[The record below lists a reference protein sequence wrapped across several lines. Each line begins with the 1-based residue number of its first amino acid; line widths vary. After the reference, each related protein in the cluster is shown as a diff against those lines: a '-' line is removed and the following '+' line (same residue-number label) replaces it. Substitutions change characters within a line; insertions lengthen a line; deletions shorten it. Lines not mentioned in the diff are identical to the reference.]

1 MCFLKLNCFHH
12 SITRNQHKEI
22 YDSYVSLQ
30 LLESRPIDQLHRKT
44 VPVLGSSRGY
54 LEFDL
59 DQKKKERIFPQWRT
73 ISRGGSRIA
82 PTNRPVIFSVAAPK
96 RRARGEEFGSGTCMH
111 RTGET
116 TRNVNSSLIE
126 MPRKDS
132 PFNRDPNDKF
142 LFPRVISCPRIF
154 VQIRVGW
161 KCRSRTTLP
170 PHYTPYGPLLGSNIT
185 V

>member
-1 MCFLKLNCFHH
+1 MPDRP
-12 SITRNQHKEI
+12 ITPKN
-22 YDSYVSLQ
+22 SSSSW
-30 LLESRPIDQLHRKT
+30 LLSRISRARSRP
-44 VPVLGSSRGY
+44 
-54 LEFDL
+54 
-59 DQKKKERIFPQWRT
+59 KKKERIFPQWRT

-82 PTNRPVIFSVAAPK
+82 PANRPVIFSVAAPK
-96 RRARGEEFGSGTCMH
+96 RRARGEEFGSETCMH
-111 RTGET
+111 RTGGT

>member
-1 MCFLKLNCFHH
+1 MILLIIEC
-12 SITRNQHKEI
+12 
-22 YDSYVSLQ
+22 VSLNLIASIIASQ
-30 LLESRPIDQLHRKT
+30 ETSIRKFMIPTYPYNCSNLARSTNYTEKQFQFLAPLEDI
-44 VPVLGSSRGY
+44 SSSIST
-54 LEFDL
+54 
-59 DQKKKERIFPQWRT
+59 KKKERIFPQWRT

-82 PTNRPVIFSVAAPK
+82 PANRPVIFSVAAPK

-111 RTGET
+111 RTGGT

-154 VQIRVGW
+154 VQIRVG
-161 KCRSRTTLP
+161 
-170 PHYTPYGPLLGSNIT
+170 
-185 V
+185 